1 MKIEFRKHNIEFEKL
16 QSEYLA
22 EKNPKT
28 LSKMYEIA
36 YKYCC
41 HLLLQFVHEK
51 NFNWEDET
59 ITEKAHDCATWLI
72 EPYLRRQ
79 DFKIE
84 KLSSYAHFAKLKI
97 LYAHKA
103 EETKEVSLDEFI
115 EKHGE
120 RWKEELLAQCNF

>member
-1 MKIEFRKHNIEFEKL
+1 MKVEFEKHNIEFEKL

-22 EKNPKT
+22 NRNPKT

-41 HLLLQFVHEK
+41 NLILQFVHQK
-51 NFNWEDET
+51 GLNWEDDT
-59 ITEKAHDCATWLI
+59 IQEKAHDCATWLI

-79 DFKIE
+79 DFKIA

-97 LYAHKA
+97 LYAHKD
-103 EETKEVSLDEFI
+103 EELQELSLDELI
-115 EKHGE
+115 EKNE
-120 RWKEELLAQCNF
+120 KELKQQD

>member
-1 MKIEFRKHNIEFEKL
+1 MKIEFQNHNEEFEKL
-16 QSEYLA
+16 QSEYLS
-22 EKNPKT
+22 ERNPKT

-41 HLLLQFVHEK
+41 HLILQFVREK
-51 NFNWEDET
+51 GLNWGDEA
-59 ITEKAHDCATWLI
+59 IEEKAHDCATWLI

-97 LYAHKA
+97 LYAHKN
-103 EETKEVSLDEFI
+103 EETNEVSLDEFI
-115 EKHGE
+115 EKYDE